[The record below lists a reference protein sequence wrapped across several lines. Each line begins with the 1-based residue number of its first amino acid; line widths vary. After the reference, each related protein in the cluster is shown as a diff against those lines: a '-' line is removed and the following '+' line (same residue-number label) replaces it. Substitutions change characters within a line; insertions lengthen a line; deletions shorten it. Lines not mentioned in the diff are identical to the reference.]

1 VSDFVIQI
9 YGLSNKVH
17 RFDFEINDIF
27 FSLFEGSVVEKG
39 NFTISVSLHRTDTML
54 TLDLHVRGDALLEC
68 DRTLEEFSFPVDVKE
83 QVIYKYGESYKELD
97 DGLFV
102 IPLGTESIDL
112 SSVIY
117 EVISVEIPMKRLH
130 PRFENE
136 YELDD
141 DLKMIYT
148 SEDSLDEEEK
158 EQITDPRWNKLKDLN
173 NK

>member
-1 VSDFVIQI
+1 
-9 YGLSNKVH
+9 
-17 RFDFEINDIF
+17 
-27 FSLFEGSVVEKG
+27 
-39 NFTISVSLHRTDTML
+39 
-54 TLDLHVRGDALLEC
+54 
-68 DRTLEEFSFPVDVKE
+68 
-83 QVIYKYGESYKELD
+83 
-97 DGLFV
+97 V

-117 EVISVEIPMKRLH
+117 EVISVEMPMKRLH